1 MAQRCII
8 IMNHEKRRFTPKV
21 RFITSPGFGDGGNW
35 RERRNLLGGGPSRV
49 ITSMGIFSFDPVSHE
64 MTLSSHHP
72 GITVEQIAIETGWP
86 LRIAEDVHETS
97 SPTAAE
103 LAAVRKYDPKKIWT
117 S

>member
-1 MAQRCII
+1 M
-8 IMNHEKRRFTPKV
+8 
-21 RFITSPGFGDGGNW
+21 
-35 RERRNLLGGGPSRV
+35 

-86 LRIAEDVHETS
+86 LRIAADVDETS